1 MRYLFKAWV
10 NTLMS
15 WLNIVSAVV
24 GGLVGGLAGYI
35 INAVPKPS
43 FRFLV

>member
-1 MRYLFKAWV
+1 
-10 NTLMS
+10 MS

-24 GGLVGGLAGYI
+24 GGLVSGLAGYI
-35 INAVPKPS
+35 INVVPKPG

>member
-1 MRYLFKAWV
+1 
-10 NTLMS
+10 MS

-35 INAVPKPS
+35 ISVVPKLG